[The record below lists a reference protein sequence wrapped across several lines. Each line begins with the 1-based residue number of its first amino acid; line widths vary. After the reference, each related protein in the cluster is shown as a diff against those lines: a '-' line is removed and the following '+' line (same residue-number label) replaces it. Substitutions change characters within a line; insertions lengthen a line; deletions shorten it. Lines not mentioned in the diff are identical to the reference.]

1 MSAWEAEVEKELES
15 KQFRLGNPGGRGE
28 PTGREKALSS
38 RGAPGAQ
45 AAVDAQ
51 KACVTHLGMAGQKE
65 GRLVF
70 IQWLRSSW
78 LRVTPGGVNTAALS
92 TGRGRV
98 VFLASEKPVTPGAR
112 DL

>member
-1 MSAWEAEVEKELES
+1 M
-15 KQFRLGNPGGRGE
+15 GE

-38 RGAPGAQ
+38 RGLPGLRLLWTPRKRAS
-45 AAVDAQ
+45 
-51 KACVTHLGMAGQKE
+51 HLGMAGQKE

-70 IQWLRSSW
+70 IQWLPVQLVEGHPW
-78 LRVTPGGVNTAALS
+78 GVNTAALS

-98 VFLASEKPVTPGAR
+98 VFPASEKPVTLGAR